1 MKFLSRSLLAL
12 LALYGM
18 VFALGTAVLAEKH
31 VSLVWALLFSVGFIA
46 LQYAISPAIIEWVLS
61 IDWDENELP
70 AVNRAFIDRLCLEK
84 NIPKPRIGIIHS
96 GTPNAFSFGRVRSDA
111 RVVVTKG
118 LLDVLTPEEAN
129 AVLAHEI
136 GHIQH
141 YDFAVM
147 AVAAVAPLLLYQIF
161 VWTRGNDH
169 TRPVAAAAYA
179 CYWVGQYLVL
189 TLNRTRE
196 FYADHFS
203 AEVTQAPGDLSSAL
217 IKIAYGMVKADG
229 EFKEKLKSGSAE
241 QKRWSQRE
249 QKLGGAI
256 SLLGIANLKSSQS
269 LAIAVA
275 NPEQAAAVMR
285 WDLVNPWSRFYQ
297 LGSTH
302 PLTAFRVRALN
313 NDSEAMHQQ
322 VRYPLPGAQASDRK
336 LRFLLFPFE
345 FLVWVAPWICG
356 FLFLF
361 QLEAVRMTT
370 RLHLHSH
377 LSLIPRPWLLVA
389 LGFTWMLRIAY
400 RYRGTFAES
409 KIQPLIEDTEVSQMR
424 PRPVVL
430 RGEIVGHGVPG
441 AFWSA
446 DLVLRDE
453 TGMMFVLYRAS
464 IPFARLFFAMTNA
477 DRIIGEQVTVEGWFR
492 RGLMPYVEISKLT
505 AHVTKA
511 VAGAGPVSL
520 FGQSS
525 KDAIFTEEIITQRSY
540 SRWIQYAL
548 AATVTAAGILWLRS

>member
-1 MKFLSRSLLAL
+1 MKFLSRSLLVL

-18 VFALGTAVLAEKH
+18 VFALGTAFLAEKH
-31 VSLVWALLFSVGFIA
+31 VSLVWALVFSVGFIA
-46 LQYAISPAIIEWVLS
+46 LQYAISPWIMEWVLS

-70 AVNRAFIDRLCLEK
+70 AVNRVFIDQLCLEK
-84 NIPKPRIGIIHS
+84 RIPRPRIGVIHS

-129 AVLAHEI
+129 AVIAHEI
-136 GHIQH
+136 GHIEH

-147 AVAAVAPLLLYQIF
+147 AVAAVAPLILYQIY
-161 VWTRGNDH
+161 VWTRGNNH
-169 TRPVAAAAYA
+169 GRPIAAAAYA

-203 AEVTQAPGDLSSAL
+203 AEVTRAPGDLSSAL

-229 EFKEKLKSGSAE
+229 EFQEKLKTGSSE
-241 QKRWSQRE
+241 EKKRSRRAQ
-249 QKLGGAI
+249 QLGGAG

-313 NDSEAMHQQ
+313 RDSEAMHQQ
-322 VRYPLPGAQASDRK
+322 VRYPLPGAQLSDRK

-361 QLEAVRMTT
+361 QSEAVRAAARMHF
-370 RLHLHSH
+370 HLPF
-377 LSLIPRPWLLVA
+377 LPRPWLLIA
-389 LGFTWMLRIAY
+389 LGVTWMLRIAY
-400 RYRGTFAES
+400 RYRGTFADS

-424 PRPVVL
+424 PRAVVL
-430 RGEIVGHGVPG
+430 RGEIVGNGVPG
-441 AFWSA
+441 AFWSP

-453 TGMMFVLYRAS
+453 SGMMFLLYRAS

-477 DRIIGEQVTVEGWFR
+477 DRFIGEQVTLEGWYR
-492 RGLMPYVEISKLT
+492 RGLRPYVEISKLT
-505 AHVTKA
+505 AHVTRA
-511 VAGAGPVSL
+511 DAGPGPVTL

-525 KDAIFTEEIITQRSY
+525 RDATFTAETLTQRSY

-548 AATVTAAGILWLRS
+548 AAAATAAGIIWLRA